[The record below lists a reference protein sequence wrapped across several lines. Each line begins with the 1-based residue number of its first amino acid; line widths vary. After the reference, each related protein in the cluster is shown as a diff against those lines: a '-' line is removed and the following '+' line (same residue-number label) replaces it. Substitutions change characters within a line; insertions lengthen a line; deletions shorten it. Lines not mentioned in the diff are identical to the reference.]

1 MTNFLK
7 SIAYV
12 GFTEDINMSLLTQVL
27 RRIYKDPK
35 NVKTDDLLNFLVTM
49 AISNARYSDFD
60 VKSKEFVEKA
70 LELIE
75 QKFTG
80 TRQIKVDIGDT

>member
-1 MTNFLK
+1 
-7 SIAYV
+7 
-12 GFTEDINMSLLTQVL
+12 MSLLTQVL

-35 NVKTDDLLNFLVTM
+35 SVKTDDLLNFLVTM

-75 QKFTG
+75 
-80 TRQIKVDIGDT
+80 